1 MKNGIVE
8 YGHKQTG
15 GSVMEEYRTSVENKS
30 DKDQSIITMPW
41 SAVSSSE
48 CFTDLDLVDFRTM
61 LEELEY
67 K

>member
-1 MKNGIVE
+1 
-8 YGHKQTG
+8 
-15 GSVMEEYRTSVENKS
+15 MEEYRTSVGNKN
-30 DKDQSIITMPW
+30 DKDQSIMAMPW

-48 CFTDLDLVDFRTM
+48 VFSSGCFTDLDLVDFRTM